1 MDRERQ
7 AFVAA
12 LFAVLLWSTVATGF
26 KLGLAI
32 LQPLQLLLL
41 GTLIS
46 TVVFVFVATL
56 KRSWKISRRSLIEA
70 ACLGTVNPFLYYVVL
85 FEAYK
90 RLPAQIAQPLNY
102 TWAITLA
109 VLAVPVLGQ
118 RLGGRTVAGILVSY
132 AGVVVLLMQGEA
144 TTLPSVD
151 WLGVALHGALGRIL
165 ANERALTHQSS
176 KSDGTQFCDCAAARR
191 RRLRTWPG
199 FPSDHMAIDDLRHLG
214 GADRNGRDVSPVA
227 TRNASDGTG
236 SQDRPAYLLVAL
248 CVSASYRHGSWR
260 ADPCH
265 LGFGADDH
273 CPGAHLDWQAEL
285 FAERCRGM
293 RRRGLANMV
302 AGCVRPADTNQ

>member
-12 LFAVLLWSTVATGF
+12 LFAVFLWSTVATGF
-26 KLGLAI
+26 KLGLAV

-56 KRSWKISRRSLIEA
+56 KRSWKFSRRNLIEA

-90 RLPAQIAQPLNY
+90 RLPAQLAQPLNY

-118 RLGGRTVAGILVSY
+118 RLGWRTVAGILVSY
-132 AGVVVLLMQGEA
+132 AGVVVLLMQDEA

-151 WLGVALHGALGRIL
+151 WLGVALALGSTVLWAGYWLMNARSHSNPINL
-165 ANERALTHQSS
+165 MALS
-176 KSDGTQFCDCAAARR
+176 FVIALPLVAVACA
-191 RRLRTWPG
+191 LGPG
-199 FPSDHMAIDDLRHLG
+199 FPPITWRSMIYGAWVGLIEMGVTFLLWQRAMRLTGQAARIGQLIFLSPFVSLLLIGTVLG
-214 GADRNGRDVSPVA
+214 EPIHATSVLGLMIIVLGLILTGGPRSSRSGAA
-227 TRNASDGTG
+227 A
-236 SQDRPAYLLVAL
+236 
-248 CVSASYRHGSWR
+248 
-260 ADPCH
+260 
-265 LGFGADDH
+265 
-273 CPGAHLDWQAEL
+273 
-285 FAERCRGM
+285 
-293 RRRGLANMV
+293 
-302 AGCVRPADTNQ
+302 